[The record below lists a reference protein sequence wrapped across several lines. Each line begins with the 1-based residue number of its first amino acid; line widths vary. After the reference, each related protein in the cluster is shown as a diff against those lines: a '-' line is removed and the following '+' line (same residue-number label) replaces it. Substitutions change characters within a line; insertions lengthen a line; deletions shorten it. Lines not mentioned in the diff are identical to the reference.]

1 MKFKTGLLI
10 GGAMVAFAAFP
21 ALAETVVT
29 KEVTPNPDGTTTTT
43 TTTTR
48 YYHDTGTDINN
59 NGILDSNE
67 FGTFVRRSWDMN
79 GDGFIDDSEWNAGT
93 TRWYPTGYN
102 EYKTYTVWDKDRD
115 GRLDSTE
122 FDTVVT
128 TTKLYETWDV
138 NNDKI
143 LEDDEYAAKTFS
155 VYDENAD
162 GSLNLK
168 EWQASRRY

>member
-10 GGAMVAFAAFP
+10 GGAMAIAAFP

-29 KEVTPNPDGTTTTT
+29 KEVMPNPDGTTTTT
-43 TTTTR
+43 TTR
-48 YYHDTGTDINN
+48 YYHDSTDANQ

-67 FGTFVRRSWDMN
+67 FGTFVYSRWDMN
-79 GDGFIDDSEWNAGT
+79 GDGFIDDTEWGTGT
-93 TRWYPTGYN
+93 TRWYPAGYS
-102 EYKTYTVWDKDRD
+102 EYKTYSAWDKDGN

-128 TTKLYETWDV
+128 TTKLYDTWDV

-143 LEDDEYAAKTFS
+143 LEDDEYARKTFS
-155 VYDENAD
+155 VYDENSD
-162 GSLNLK
+162 GALNLK
-168 EWQASRRY
+168 EWQASRR